1 MRAPR
6 ATRTPLMASLRRCF
20 RHSKNPSH
28 PESLN
33 LSNSGETQPPG
44 KALGTDGLS
53 RREFLRGA
61 AALGAT
67 SLFPACGGK
76 SKDKRA
82 PRIAIVGA
90 GIAGLHAAH
99 VLAKSGIGAEI
110 YEAGARAGGRILTM
124 RNIVAPGLYTEA
136 GGEFVDTGHEDMMN
150 LAREMGLP
158 ILDAMGPEH
167 AGLIEN
173 AWYAGGRLR
182 SEAEVVAAVRDV
194 TAAIRTDIEGL
205 PDDILAG
212 ATGRVAA
219 LDKLSLEEY
228 LDKRG
233 VTGWFR
239 DLLIAAYVAE
249 FGLDAGR
256 QSCLNLLTL
265 VSLDTSGGR
274 FEVFGESDER
284 YRIQGGSQALT
295 DALAARHQDKL
306 RLNHR
311 LEAVGIQG
319 ENHTLSFQ
327 GPGGAVEIPADMVIL
342 ALPFTLL
349 RSVEFRMDLPAAKR
363 KCIQELAY
371 GTNSKL
377 FLGFSSRPW
386 IKSGYAGNFFT
397 DGLMQCGWD
406 HTKVQPGPAGGI
418 TLFQGGAAGLDQ
430 AKGGAMAQANAIAD
444 PMELVFP
451 GSKAARNGSIG
462 AFHWPT
468 YHLSLGSYA
477 CYQPG
482 QYIGLRGEEAKPV
495 GNLFFAGEHCSLDF
509 QGFMNGGAVTGREAA
524 EAILAKLKPG

>member
-1 MRAPR
+1 
-6 ATRTPLMASLRRCF
+6 MASLRRCF
-20 RHSKNPSH
+20 RHSQSHSRPETPSLAIPEGIPPNPYR
-28 PESLN
+28 EIA
-33 LSNSGETQPPG
+33 GF
-44 KALGTDGLS
+44 S
-53 RREFLRGA
+53 RRDFLKGA
-61 AALGAT
+61 AVLGAA
-67 SLFPACGGK
+67 SVLPGCGGK
-76 SKDKRA
+76 NKRS

-99 VLAKSGIGAEI
+99 VLAKAGITAEI

-136 GGEFVDTGHEDMMN
+136 GGEFVDSGHEDMHN

-158 ILDAMGPEH
+158 MLDALGPDQ
-167 AGLIEN
+167 AGFIEN
-173 AWYAGGRLR
+173 AWFAGGRLR
-182 SEAEVVAAVRDV
+182 TEAEVVAAVRDLSS
-194 TAAIRTDIEGL
+194 AIRTDIDSL
-205 PDDILAG
+205 PEDILAG
-212 ATGRVAA
+212 ATGAVAD
-219 LDKLSLEEY
+219 LDRLSLEEY

-239 DLLIAAYVAE
+239 DLLSAAYVAE

-265 VSLDTSGGR
+265 VSFDVSGGR

-295 DALAARHQDKL
+295 EALALRHQDKL

-319 ENHTLSFQ
+319 ENHVLSFQ
-327 GPGGAVEIPADMVIL
+327 GPGGAVEVAADMVIL

-349 RSVEFRMDLPAAKR
+349 RTVEFRMELPEAKR
-363 KCIQELAY
+363 KCIRDLAY

-386 IKSGYAGNFFT
+386 IKAGYAGNFFT
-397 DGLMQCGWD
+397 DGLLQCGWD

-418 TLFQGGAAGLDQ
+418 TLFQGGTAGLDL
-430 AKGGAMAQANAIAD
+430 AKGGALAQADAAAG

-451 GSKAARNGSIG
+451 GSTAARNGSVG

-482 QYIGLRGEEAKPV
+482 QYTGLRGEEGKPV
-495 GNLFFAGEHCSLDF
+495 GNLFFAGEHCSLDY
-509 QGFMNGGAVTGREAA
+509 QGYMNGGAATGREAA
-524 EAILAKLKPG
+524 EAVLAKLKP

>member
-1 MRAPR
+1 M
-6 ATRTPLMASLRRCF
+6 
-20 RHSKNPSH
+20 
-28 PESLN
+28 
-33 LSNSGETQPPG
+33 
-44 KALGTDGLS
+44 
-53 RREFLRGA
+53 GA
-61 AALGAT
+61 A

-76 SKDKRA
+76 NKGA

-99 VLAKSGIGAEI
+99 VLAKSGITAEI

-136 GGEFVDTGHEDMMN
+136 GGEFVDTGHDDMMN

-182 SEAEVVAAVRDV
+182 SEAEVVAAVRELTREIQV
-194 TAAIRTDIEGL
+194 DIEAL
-205 PDDILAG
+205 PEDILAG
-212 ATGRVAA
+212 ATGSVAA
-219 LDKLSLEEY
+219 LDTMSLEEY
-228 LDKRG
+228 LGKRG

-265 VSLDTSGGR
+265 ISLDTSGGR
-274 FEVFGESDER
+274 FDVFGESDER

-311 LEAVGIQG
+311 LEAVGVQG
-319 ENHTLSFQ
+319 ENYTLSFQ

-349 RSVEFRMDLPAAKR
+349 RSVEFRMELPKR
-363 KCIQELAY
+363 QAQ
-371 GTNSKL
+371 
-377 FLGFSSRPW
+377 
-386 IKSGYAGNFFT
+386 
-397 DGLMQCGWD
+397 M
-406 HTKVQPGPAGGI
+406 HPG
-418 TLFQGGAAGLDQ
+418 AGLRDQ
-430 AKGGAMAQANAIAD
+430 FEIVPGILFAALDQIRICRQLLHRRPDAM
-444 PMELVFP
+444 
-451 GSKAARNGSIG
+451 R
-462 AFHWPT
+462 
-468 YHLSLGSYA
+468 LGSYQGA
-477 CYQPG
+477 ARTRGRHHLVPGRNRGVGPG
-482 QYIGLRGEEAKPV
+482 QGRRHGPGRTRWPNRWNFFFRAARPRATEAWARSIGPPTTCPWEVTPAINRDSIPALGARKGNRWGTCSSPGSIAAWTSRG
-495 GNLFFAGEHCSLDF
+495 
-509 QGFMNGGAVTGREAA
+509 T
-524 EAILAKLKPG
+524 